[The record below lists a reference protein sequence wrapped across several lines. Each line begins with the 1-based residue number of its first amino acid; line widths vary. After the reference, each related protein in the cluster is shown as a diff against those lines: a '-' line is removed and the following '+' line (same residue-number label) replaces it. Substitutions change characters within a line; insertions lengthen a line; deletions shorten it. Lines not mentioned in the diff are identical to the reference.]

1 MLCVNLTVSSP
12 ESIVKK
18 KFTTKLPMPVNVKT
32 SLTSGI
38 LASTAATLCCVMPFV
53 LLMLGISGAW
63 ISYLVALEPYQ
74 PIFVTVALVALF
86 FAYKGIFL
94 NNNHC
99 SENDKFCAKPHV
111 NRIYKTAFYYPLRLW
126 CSYL

>member
-1 MLCVNLTVSSP
+1 
-12 ESIVKK
+12 
-18 KFTTKLPMPVNVKT
+18 MPVNVKT

-99 SENDKFCAKPHV
+99 SENDEFCAKPHI
-111 NRIYKTAFYYPLRLW
+111 NRIYKTSFYIVAIMVFLSIVAPYIIL
-126 CSYL
+126 YYN

>member
-1 MLCVNLTVSSP
+1 
-12 ESIVKK
+12 
-18 KFTTKLPMPVNVKT
+18 MPVNVKT

-74 PIFVTVALVALF
+74 PIFVAVALVALF
-86 FAYKGIFL
+86 FAYKGIFI
-94 NNNHC
+94 NNNLC
-99 SENDKFCAKPHV
+99 TENDKFCAKPSV
-111 NRIYKTAFYYPLRLW
+111 NRIYKTAFYVVAIMVILSIVAPYIIL
-126 CSYL
+126 YYN